1 MTFYLKG
8 NEIFEVLLYLCRLYR
23 LTTPIITLER
33 FQDFDIWVVTIDND
47 EKAEKIIDYIN
58 INRYSYN
65 VLKIEVNKGA
75 QA

>member
-8 NEIFEVLLYLCRLYR
+8 NEIFEVLLDLCRLYQ
-23 LTTPIITLER
+23 LITPIIRLEK
-33 FQDFDIWVVTIDND
+33 FQDFDMWVVTIGND
-47 EKAEKIIDYIN
+47 EKAEKIIDYMS

-75 QA
+75 QV

>member
-1 MTFYLKG
+1 MTLYLKG
-8 NEIFEVLLYLCRLYR
+8 NEIFEALLDLCRLYQ
-23 LTTPIITLER
+23 LTTPIFTLER

-58 INRYSYN
+58 VSHYSYN
-65 VLKIEVNKGA
+65 VLKIEANKGA

>member
-1 MTFYLKG
+1 MTLYLKN
-8 NEIFEVLLYLCRLYR
+8 NEVFELLLNLCRSYQ

-33 FQDFDIWVVTIDND
+33 YQVFDIWVVSIDND

-58 INRYSYN
+58 HSHCCYD
-65 VLKIEVNKGA
+65 VLKIEVNKGS